1 MIYNFSF
8 VMMIGIVFGTFSSTF
23 IAAQSLIWF
32 KFNVNKY
39 REFLAEK
46 QRKIREKEKIRA
58 MYEKGTV

>member
-1 MIYNFSF
+1 
-8 VMMIGIVFGTFSSTF
+8 MMIGIVFGTFSSTF
-23 IAAQSLIWF
+23 IAAQGLIWF
-32 KFNVNKY
+32 KFDVNKY